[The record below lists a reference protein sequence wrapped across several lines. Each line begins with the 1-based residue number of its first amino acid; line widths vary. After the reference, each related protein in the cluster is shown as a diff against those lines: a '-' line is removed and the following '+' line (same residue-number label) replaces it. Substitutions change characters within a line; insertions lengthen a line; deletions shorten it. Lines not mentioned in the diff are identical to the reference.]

1 MSDDQKD
8 HSMSEESGDED
19 IALNSDEEVRIIFL
33 TVYELSKPGT
43 IYDYEKALP
52 PYQNIRLK
60 V

>member
-19 IALNSDEEVRIIFL
+19 IALNSDEEVRILFL

-43 IYDYEKALP
+43 IYDYEKALSP
-52 PYQNIRLK
+52 H
-60 V
+60 